1 MARESEDLW
10 QSLARSGE
18 SLASEEDYEHGYS
31 REVRRDLRRC
41 IAFRCGDELYGLSIS
56 ELAEITKPFVT
67 TPVPRTAE
75 FVIGVG
81 NIRGNVLPV
90 IDLARRL
97 RLPARAATASTRVL
111 IVRHGDELH
120 GIVVDEVRDV
130 VSIPQKPSSRHR
142 ARCRAR
148 APGSSPRWRD
158 TAAEDPHPARPRGVA
173 GARRLRA
180 LRGRHE
186 APMST
191 PPRLVRRA
199 SSSRARRPPPT
210 SSWPASVSAATPT
223 RSTSCASK
231 RSSTPGPTTCGRCR
245 TRPRWSRA

>member
-31 REVRRDLRRC
+31 REVRQDLRRC

-130 VSIPQKPSSRHR
+130 VSIPPEAFEPPPGALPGTRAGFIAALARHGGEILILLDL
-142 ARCRAR
+142 AVLL
-148 APGSSPRWRD
+148 APGDFVRF
-158 TAAEDPHPARPRGVA
+158 EA
-173 GARRLRA
+173 G
-180 LRGRHE
+180 
-186 APMST
+186 T
-191 PPRLVRRA
+191 
-199 SSSRARRPPPT
+199 RRP
-210 SSWPASVSAATPT
+210 
-223 RSTSCASK
+223 
-231 RSSTPGPTTCGRCR
+231 
-245 TRPRWSRA
+245 